1 MLCRKTVSGFPKR
14 VLGSLNNDF
23 FHTSDTYV
31 SCIFSWYKCDI
42 FTLSMV
48 CAGKCLHSHLPFDLV
63 QAQLQLLSVI
73 SIAIGIVIQGEPF
86 WLLRR
91 VVAL

>member
-1 MLCRKTVSGFPKR
+1 MKFC
-14 VLGSLNNDF
+14 
-23 FHTSDTYV
+23 
-31 SCIFSWYKCDI
+31 
-42 FTLSMV
+42 TLSMV

-73 SIAIGIVIQGEPF
+73 SIASARTTILAVVKSCCTVIVVQDEPF

-91 VVAL
+91 VVVLL